1 MKLSGE
7 QTIPAPRQRVWEG
20 LNDPEILRQCIRGCE
35 NVTKTSDTAFTARV
49 VAKVGPVKA
58 RFNGQVTLTNLNAPE
73 SYTISGQGEGGI
85 AGFARG
91 KSDVKLIEVGPEE
104 TLMSYDVDAQ
114 IGGKLAMLGSRLIDS
129 TARSMAQEF
138 FDRFVKL
145 MSVPAVPKPKPA
157 AKRRAKKPAKK
168 AARKAPKKMAKKAR
182 RR

>member
-20 LNDPEILRQCIRGCE
+20 LNDPDVLRQCIKGCE
-35 NVTKTSDTAFTARV
+35 FITKTSDTEYTARV

-58 RFNGQVTLTNLNAPE
+58 GFNGQVTLSNLNPPE
-73 SYTISGQGEGGI
+73 SYTISGKGEGGV

-91 KSDVKLIEVGPEE
+91 KSDVKLIELSPAE
-104 TLMSYDVDAQ
+104 TLMSYEVDAQ

-129 TARSMAQEF
+129 TARSMAEQF

-145 MSVPAVPKPKPA
+145 MSGDKK
-157 AKRRAKKPAKK
+157 AKREAEPPRKKGLK
-168 AARKAPKKMAKKAR
+168 AAVKKLATKLKR
-182 RR
+182 R

>member
-1 MKLSGE
+1 MKLNGE
-7 QTIPAPRQRVWEG
+7 QTIPAARQRVWKG
-20 LNDPEILRQCIRGCE
+20 LNDPHILKNCIKGCE
-35 NVTKTSDTAFTARV
+35 YITKTSDTAFSARI

-58 RFNGQVTLTNLNAPE
+58 GFNGQVTLTNLNPPE
-73 SYTISGQGEGGI
+73 SYTIVGQGEGGI

-91 KSDVKLIEVGPEE
+91 KSDVKLIELGPKV

-145 MSVPAVPKPKPA
+145 MSVPVEPKPRLAPKRLKKKP
-157 AKRRAKKPAKK
+157 AKKPAKK
-168 AARKAPKKMAKKAR
+168 KAKKRAAR
-182 RR
+182 